1 MYIYLY
7 KSIYKSQTDGQEARL
22 VEGRA
27 GVPLLLSFCALV
39 SLCPPPTSSPSSPA
53 APPQLRSS
61 PPETHSSTMTLFF
74 LSYSDR
80 TERVHFP

>member
-1 MYIYLY
+1 MKRQKRVSISMYIYLY

-53 APPQLRSS
+53 APPTQVVA
-61 PPETHSSTMTLFF
+61 PENTL
-74 LSYSDR
+74 LYHDP
-80 TERVHFP
+80 VLAVLL

>member
-1 MYIYLY
+1 MKRQKRVSISMYIYLY

-53 APPQLRSS
+53 APLQLRSS
-61 PPETHSSTMTLFF
+61 PQKHTPL
-74 LSYSDR
+74 
-80 TERVHFP
+80 P